1 MFTTLLVPLNGTQD
15 SAAAVPLVV
24 TLARCWHATV
34 HLVEAVPPG
43 HLDTPAAAAARAY
56 LGEVAT
62 GMEKAGVRV
71 VTTVTAGVYAP
82 AILLEAERVEAD
94 LIVLSTHGRAGLA
107 RAVFG
112 SVADEIL
119 HRSPVPVLMLRP
131 GQQPIDQLATLL
143 VPVDGTPGSAV
154 ALAIGQAIAAT
165 APARLVLVQAIPETL
180 DRAGQA
186 RRGAQIFLDL
196 LVRGLASSGITASAH
211 AVVGEVAETIRTA
224 AKTEHADLIVMS
236 THALTGPACALL
248 GSIADEIV
256 RTAAQPVLLVRPAYV
271 AYVEGLPTQ
280 AASAPA
286 RRES

>member
-1 MFTTLLVPLNGTQD
+1 MFTTLLVPLDGTED

-34 HLVEAVPPG
+34 HLVEVVPPG
-43 HLDTPAAAAARAY
+43 HLDEADAAAARAY
-56 LGEVAT
+56 LAEVAT
-62 GMEKAGVRV
+62 AMEEAGVRV
-71 VTTVTAGVYAP
+71 VTAVTAGVFAP
-82 AILLEAERVEAD
+82 AILREAERVEAG

-107 RAVFG
+107 RVVFG

-119 HRSPVPVLMLRP
+119 HRSPVPVLLLRP
-131 GQQPIDQLATLL
+131 GQQPVERLATLL

-154 ALAIGQAIAAT
+154 ALAVGQAIAAT
-165 APARLVLVQAIPETL
+165 APARLALVQAIPEAP
-180 DRAGQA
+180 DWAGQA

-196 LVRGLASSGITASAH
+196 LVRGLASSGIIASAH

-224 AKTEHADLIVMS
+224 ADTEHADLIVMS
-236 THALTGPACALL
+236 THALTGPARALL

-256 RTAAQPVLLVRPAYV
+256 RTAAQPVLLVRSAYV
-271 AYVEGLPTQ
+271 AYVENLPAQ

-286 RRES
+286 IRES